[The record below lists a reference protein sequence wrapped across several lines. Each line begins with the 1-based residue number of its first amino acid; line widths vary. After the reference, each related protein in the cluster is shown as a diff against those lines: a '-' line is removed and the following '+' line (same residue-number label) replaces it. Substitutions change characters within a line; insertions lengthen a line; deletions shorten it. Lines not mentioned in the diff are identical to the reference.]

1 MSESD
6 AGVRLM
12 RVSYR
17 PETDTVGLNASDD
30 IRPGGDP
37 DEEIVAQ
44 IEGLNYLKL
53 GNLITVFILLALL
66 RIFASL
72 DSRIDISLFWEG
84 NLCEEGFSNSNCLI
98 ITVKFLIDLISLISS
113 IARLRLAKRLAVDVG
128 SIWGERSIT
137 PDTTQ
142 AWNHPHPPYRLNS

>member
-1 MSESD
+1 
-6 AGVRLM
+6 M
-12 RVSYR
+12 RVAVFGQ
-17 PETDTVGLNASDD
+17 EA
-30 IRPGGDP
+30 GDP
-37 DEEIVAQ
+37 GEEIVAQ
-44 IEGLNYLKL
+44 IEGLSDLNL

-72 DSRIDISLFWEG
+72 DSRFDISLFWKS

-98 ITVKFLIDLISLISS
+98 ITVKFLIDLINLISS
-113 IARLRLAKRLAVDVG
+113 IAKLRLVKMPADDVG

-142 AWNHPHPPYRLNS
+142 AWNHPHPPYRSNS

>member
-1 MSESD
+1 M
-6 AGVRLM
+6 
-12 RVSYR
+12 
-17 PETDTVGLNASDD
+17 NASDGL
-30 IRPGGDP
+30 RPGGDP

-44 IEGLNYLKL
+44 IEGLNDLNL

-72 DSRIDISLFWEG
+72 DSRIDISLFWKS

-113 IARLRLAKRLAVDVG
+113 IAKLRLVKRLAVDVG

-142 AWNHPHPPYRLNS
+142 AWNRPHPPYRLNS

>member
-1 MSESD
+1 MSEAD
-6 AGVRLM
+6 AGVTLM
-12 RVSYR
+12 RGSYR
-17 PETDTVGLNASDD
+17 
-30 IRPGGDP
+30 R
-37 DEEIVAQ
+37 EIVAQ
-44 IEGLNYLKL
+44 IEGPSYLNL

-72 DSRIDISLFWEG
+72 DSRIDISLFWKS

-113 IARLRLAKRLAVDVG
+113 IAKLRLVKRPAVDVG

-142 AWNHPHPPYRLNS
+142 AWNHPHPPYRSNS